1 VWQGPYL
8 RRESRHG
15 RADHLDFVKQRAK
28 VVPLENKYA
37 LITGSSRG
45 IGRGIALKL
54 AECPEPFEGGYNSN
68 MEKSLQLTP
77 RFTLAVDYARQVH
90 VSLRKGTQ
98 LPYMAHLLGVASL
111 VLGETGHVPFPVT
124 EDMAIAALLHD
135 AVEDEGGLPRL
146 RDIEAKFGNKVAKI
160 VEGCTDS
167 FVEYPDKKQEW
178 EERKSSYIE
187 RLWNEPPE
195 TLLVSI
201 ADKLYNARAILK
213 EYRQIGSE
221 VWSRFKRGRKQ
232 QLWYFDELIKVYEER
247 CSTWQIVQELKRT
260 VKELAQISATD
271 RISEPG
277 QTA

>member
-1 VWQGPYL
+1 M
-8 RRESRHG
+8 
-15 RADHLDFVKQRAK
+15 
-28 VVPLENKYA
+28 ENPA
-37 LITGSSRG
+37 
-45 IGRGIALKL
+45 
-54 AECPEPFEGGYNSN
+54 
-68 MEKSLQLTP
+68 QLTT
-77 RFTLAVDYARQVH
+77 RFTQAVNYARQVH

-98 LPYMAHLLGVASL
+98 VPYMAHLLGVASL

-135 AVEDEGGLPRL
+135 AVEDEG
-146 RDIEAKFGNKVAKI
+146 
-160 VEGCTDS
+160 CTDS

-195 TLLVSI
+195 TLLVSV

-247 CSTWQIVQELKRT
+247 CPTWQIVQELKRT

>member
-1 VWQGPYL
+1 
-8 RRESRHG
+8 
-15 RADHLDFVKQRAK
+15 
-28 VVPLENKYA
+28 
-37 LITGSSRG
+37 
-45 IGRGIALKL
+45 
-54 AECPEPFEGGYNSN
+54 
-68 MEKSLQLTP
+68 
-77 RFTLAVDYARQVH
+77 
-90 VSLRKGTQ
+90 
-98 LPYMAHLLGVASL
+98 MAHLLGVASL

-195 TLLVSI
+195 TLLVSV

-213 EYRQIGSE
+213 EYRQVGSE

-271 RISEPG
+271 KISEPG